1 MNKPDLRLVT
11 RKDSVNLNKNIPGR
25 EMEKQ
30 RTRNTKTFS
39 LGGGAYQMAVYPEAV
54 HYQDAE
60 GKWREIDNRLTEKKN
75 HHGQHVL
82 RNSSNKLMAEFAQK
96 TGDAPLVNLRTSS
109 GQRFRGRLKTL
120 LRELR
125 RFRK

>member
-1 MNKPDLRLVT
+1 MNKPGLCLVT
-11 RKDSVNLNKNIPGR
+11 QKNSVNLNKNIPGR
-25 EMEKQ
+25 EVEKQ

-75 HHGQHVL
+75 HRGQRVL
-82 RNSSNKLMAEFAQK
+82 RNGSNGGVCPE
-96 TGDAPLVNLRTSS
+96 N
-109 GQRFRGRLKTL
+109 
-120 LRELR
+120 R
-125 RFRK
+125 RRATRQSANE